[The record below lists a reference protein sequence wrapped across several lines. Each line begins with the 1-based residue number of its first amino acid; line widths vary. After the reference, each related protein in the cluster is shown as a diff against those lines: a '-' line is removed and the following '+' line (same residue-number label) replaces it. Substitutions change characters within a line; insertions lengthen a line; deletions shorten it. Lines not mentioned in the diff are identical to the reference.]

1 MHAFFPNL
9 AWQHPPQQQA
19 QWATVAHPI
28 GYPALGPSVISQPI
42 LLMPH
47 PHRGEDGQGQ
57 GKEAAKQVAVEG
69 QG

>member
-1 MHAFFPNL
+1 MPFSQTWLGNTLPSSRHR
-9 AWQHPPQQQA
+9 
-19 QWATVAHPI
+19 VAHPI

-47 PHRGEDGQGQ
+47 PHRWEDGQGQ